1 MTLAMYKAEH
11 WTKCAFDAAS
21 LERSYAFLDECP
33 EHLLD
38 DVITSPIGD
47 LRERVRGVCAWRDA
61 LLDGRLPPA
70 GAWPPEQLAAPVRQA
85 LERMGI
91 VRFCKG
97 QRELVDELL
106 KDILAAFTRQDDG
119 LRRDVARRLRE
130 LEELERVQAHEWEEL
145 ERSVTRLRE
154 TWNARGGRAA
164 RKAKPVRSGD
174 GDRKRLRA
182 QAEREVFARAR
193 EADTGLIEEWG
204 ERARLWAEL
213 ADVFDDLG
221 RMLGRGWDLTL
232 GVLRH
237 TGWRELLRLRE
248 LVAQLPQLREVVQAL
263 GRLHASETAESVSE
277 RVFLPMRRL
286 EEERREAPTPL
297 VPADTRGIERS
308 GAIARMLPVEAAMLG
323 HSKLRLLWHARRA
336 ERALLTYRVEGVE
349 DERTLVERETTEE
362 AENLRPALERGP
374 ILAVVDT
381 SGSMRGLPERVAK
394 ALVLEALRTAHAEK
408 RRCRLYAFS
417 GPGQAIEHEL
427 DLSPDGIGR
436 LLDFLA
442 LSFGGGSD
450 PMEATE
456 RVLRRLQEGEW
467 AKADVLFVSDGEWPD
482 PPSGQTEAVR
492 EAREAGTRF
501 HGIQIGN
508 RGRTGLH
515 ALCEPVHVFTD
526 WADVIGTRRD

>member
-1 MTLAMYKAEH
+1 MILVRRDTGDR
-11 WTKCAFDAAS
+11 TSRGFDAAA

-33 EHLLD
+33 EHLLA
-38 DVITSPIGD
+38 DVIASPIGD
-47 LRERVRGVCAWRDA
+47 LRERVRGVCAWRDT
-61 LLDGRLPPA
+61 LLEGRLPPA

-85 LERMGI
+85 LEQMGI

-119 LRRDVARRLRE
+119 LHRDVVRRLHE
-130 LEELERVQAHEWEEL
+130 LEELERVRAR
-145 ERSVTRLRE
+145 ERERLAKA
-154 TWNARGGRAA
+154 WNARGGRAA
-164 RKAKPVRSGD
+164 RKAKPVRSGK
-174 GDRKRLRA
+174 GDRERLRA
-182 QAEREVFARAR
+182 QAEREVFARVR
-193 EADTGLIEEWG
+193 DADAGLIEEWG

-221 RMLGRGWDLTL
+221 RMLGRGWDLTF

-237 TGWRELLRLRE
+237 TGWRELLRLRK
-248 LVAQLPQLREVVQAL
+248 LVEQLPQLREVVQAL
-263 GRLHASETAESVSE
+263 GRLHASETAESVAE

-286 EEERREAPTPL
+286 EEERLETRTPL
-297 VPADTRGIERS
+297 VPADTRGVERS
-308 GAIARMLPVEAAMLG
+308 GAVARMLPVEAAMLG
-323 HSKLRLLWHARRA
+323 HPKLRLLWHARRA

-362 AENLRPALERGP
+362 AEHLRPALERGP
-374 ILAVVDT
+374 ILVVVDT
-381 SGSMRGLPERVAK
+381 SGSMHGLPERVAK

-408 RRCRLYAFS
+408 RCCRLYAFS

-450 PMEATE
+450 PTEATE
-456 RVLRRLQEGEW
+456 RVLRRLREGAW

-482 PPSGQTEAVR
+482 PPSDQTAAVR
-492 EAREAGTRF
+492 EAREVGTRF

-508 RGRTGLH
+508 HGRTGLH
-515 ALCEPVHVFTD
+515 ALCAPVHVFTD
-526 WADVIGTRRD
+526 WADVIGARRD